1 MAVFNFG
8 SINIDH
14 VYSVP
19 HFVQP
24 GETLSSTHYQSIL
37 GGKGANQSV
46 ALAKAENTVYHVGAI
61 GCSDSQFLKQMSVA
75 GVNCSQVRE
84 MADIA
89 SGHAIIQVNPDAENN
104 IILFGGANQCLSD
117 DHIAS
122 ALALAK
128 TGDWVLLQNET
139 NAIADV
145 IEASHKKG
153 LNIAFNPAPMTDSVK
168 ALPLDKLS
176 LLIVNEIEAEQL
188 TGEADVEKIK
198 SSLLANYPNTQFV
211 VTLGKQGAWCVSAE
225 NQAYCPAFEVD
236 AVDTTAA
243 GDTFI
248 GFFLAAY
255 QSDDNT
261 NINEALR
268 YASAASALAV
278 TKAGAAP
285 SIPSVKEVT
294 AFLQQHN

>member
-61 GCSDSQFLKQMSVA
+61 GSNDASFIKEMSAA
-75 GVNCSQVRE
+75 GVNCSQIRQMSDV
-84 MADIA
+84 A

-117 DHIAS
+117 DHIAT
-122 ALALAK
+122 ALAMAK
-128 TGDWVLLQNET
+128 KGDWVLLQNET

-145 IEASHKKG
+145 IDASHSRG

-168 ALPLDKLS
+168 SLPLEKLT
-176 LLIVNEIEAEQL
+176 LLVVNEIEAEQL
-188 TGEADVEKIK
+188 TGKKEVESIKIA
-198 SSLLANYPNTQFV
+198 LLEQYPSAKFV
-211 VTLGKQGAWCVSAE
+211 LTLGKQGAWFIDAN
-225 NQAYCPAFEVD
+225 NQEFCPAFDVD

-255 QSDDNT
+255 QNNQSMAD
-261 NINEALR
+261 ALK

-278 TKAGAAP
+278 TKAGASP
-285 SIPSVKEVT
+285 SIPAVNEVLD
-294 AFLQQHN
+294 FLKQNK